1 MKFNLDTEYPVASDS
16 NDHLHPLGTKNNRK
30 WEPFNQ
36 HLFKLFDGV
45 KPSTLEFGCAGGA
58 VVRSLIDDGCLAI
71 GLEGSDYNQA
81 RQAGEWAVIPDN
93 LMTCD
98 LGYPFTLSNGDGKPY
113 QFDVITA
120 WEFIEHLP
128 EERLPTM
135 MDNIKRHLKVGG
147 YFIGSSTSYSIPN
160 REIQYHQTGHELEW
174 WEDLFKNHGLIHRT
188 DIMQSFDHAY
198 AWVRRIDFNF
208 VFKKIR

>member
-1 MKFNLDTEYPVASDS
+1 MFLDTDYPIASDS
-16 NDHLHPLGTKNNRK
+16 NDHLHPLGTKNNLE

-36 HLFKLFDGV
+36 HLFELFDGAR
-45 KPSTLEFGCAGGA
+45 PSVLEIGCAGGA

-81 RQAGEWAVIPDN
+81 RQSGEWAVIPDN

-98 LGYPFTLSNGDGKPY
+98 LGFPFTLSLFENGEPY
-113 QFDVITA
+113 EFDVIIA

-128 EERLPTM
+128 EDRLPTM
-135 MDNIKRHLKVGG
+135 MDNIKRHLKLGG
-147 YFIGSSTSYSIPN
+147 YFIGSSTSFTFGK
-160 REIQYHQTGHELEW
+160 EIQYHQTGHKLDW
-174 WEDLFKNHGLIHRT
+174 WEALFKRHGFIHRT
-188 DIMQSFDHAY
+188 DIMQGFDYAY